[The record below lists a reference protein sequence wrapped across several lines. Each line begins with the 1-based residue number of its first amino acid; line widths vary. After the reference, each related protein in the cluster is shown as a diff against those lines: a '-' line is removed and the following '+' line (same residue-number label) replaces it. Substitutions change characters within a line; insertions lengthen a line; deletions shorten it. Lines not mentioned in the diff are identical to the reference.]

1 MDDVLS
7 LAEGYPQQHTL
18 DFINEFAIKH
28 QLEWSAKKTQ
38 VMEIGLHKEEKSN
51 WKLGEKVISN
61 CKSYKYLGEIIQRD
75 GRNDENFIARFNKV
89 KATVRA
95 IMTCAKSNIMKK
107 IEMKVILKLHECVTV
122 PTLIYNSE
130 TWILRKAEKKE
141 IDKMEIYALKKMI
154 GLPPTTPTPGI
165 IYATGT
171 MFTSIRIEMKQI
183 IYLHKIL
190 TKAADPWT

>member
-1 MDDVLS
+1 
-7 LAEGYPQQHTL
+7 
-18 DFINEFAIKH
+18 
-28 QLEWSAKKTQ
+28 
-38 VMEIGLHKEEKSN
+38 MEIGLHKEEKSN